1 MEERLK
7 TLLLLYE
14 SWGNMTFWLRFAAA
28 VSTVALSLVSVGTSV
43 DLHTAV
49 TALQTNTSSTVAA
62 NTVTTD
68 ESSESVTDGTMPDNP
83 TVALPETVDE
93 SISSD
98 ATVVAPD
105 IAITN
110 DGVAV
115 DLQSGNE
122 ITDVEK
128 VGDEN
133 TQPDPLAKT
142 DGESFTPVDI
152 ETVRDAVEQQAE
164 ANGTAETVKPNET
177 NGTNKTA
184 AWSDTKENLRHS
196 AVTAVEKTQSNEQQ
210 GGRVSTVALGNNE
223 YGAYWGSYSG
233 KPAFFESNKNP
244 YIQDA
249 KGVVDVSAWQGTI
262 DWQKAK
268 AAGVQGAIIRI
279 SYGWDNG
286 FDPYALRNIRE
297 CKRLGIPFG
306 VYSYS
311 YSYDAASARA
321 EGNDMVSLLRKAGVS
336 PKDLGYPV
344 FYDLEKWV
352 WKGHNPPTNPAV
364 YEQIVNT
371 WMNIVR
377 GAGYDGQVYS
387 YANYIKNELNR
398 SSIHKRVGWVA
409 SYGARA
415 GFDISLDKRGWQYT
429 SAGKVAGIAGN
440 VDLNA
445 FGVKKIATTNNG
457 NSNSGGNNSNKPT
470 QPAQPSNAYNV
481 TKLPKVVVPN
491 GTYYI
496 NSYAKYSSSIDIPGG
511 STSNGA
517 KTQLYSW
524 NNSQAQQFRFTRQ
537 NDGSYE
543 IVNVKSGKALDVY
556 NAEAKNFAVVQQFS
570 RNGTV
575 AQRWFLRDAGSYY
588 YLQSALGNW
597 VLDLTGGNTSNGTA
611 AALYT
616 PNQSAA
622 QRFTLASAN
631 TAIPTGAN
639 TWIANV
645 RDHNMVFDIS
655 GGSTSNTARVQL
667 YRWNATG
674 AQLYRFAQV
683 GNGTYTIT
691 NVKSGKLVEIGGG
704 AMGNG
709 GAVQQYVDNG
719 TVAQRWFAR
728 KVGNGIS
735 FFNVKS
741 GKVIDIPAANMY
753 SGNKLQS
760 FSTNGTAA
768 QQWVVGVWKTPR
780 DKLNELAASHRKD
793 LPDGTV
799 VLATANNTSKVLDV
813 SNGSR
818 NNAANVWLYQ
828 SNGTNAQKWRVR
840 HDGAGYV
847 TLINVGSGK
856 ALDIRGAGT
865 ADGTNVQQ
873 YANNGTWAQKWIAV
887 KQGDGSV
894 VLYSALAENK
904 VLDVSGGST
913 LNRANVQLWSANGTK
928 AQRWYAMY

>member
-1 MEERLK
+1 M
-7 TLLLLYE
+7 LLLYE

-164 ANGTAETVKPNET
+164 ANGTGETVEPNTSNES
-177 NGTNKTA
+177 NEAGGTNETA
-184 AWSDTKENLRHS
+184 AWRDTKGNTRHS

-371 WMNIVR
+371 WMDIVR

-445 FGVKKIATTNNG
+445 FGVKSYIPEVQLMWVIREEDIAVGATMEDHATPVEYKWM
-457 NSNSGGNNSNKPT
+457 S
-470 QPAQPSNAYNV
+470 YNV
-481 TKLPKVVVPN
+481 NTQTWK
-491 GTYYI
+491 
-496 NSYAKYSSSIDIPGG
+496 DI
-511 STSNGA
+511 TS
-517 KTQLYSW
+517 W
-524 NNSQAQQFRFTRQ
+524 
-537 NDGSYE
+537 
-543 IVNVKSGKALDVY
+543 
-556 NAEAKNFAVVQQFS
+556 
-570 RNGTV
+570 
-575 AQRWFLRDAGSYY
+575 
-588 YLQSALGNW
+588 
-597 VLDLTGGNTSNGTA
+597 
-611 AALYT
+611 
-616 PNQSAA
+616 
-622 QRFTLASAN
+622 
-631 TAIPTGAN
+631 TGAN
-639 TWIANV
+639 WAGWSDDAGTYWLHVEVRNAKTKVRIQEKTIAFAYV
-645 RDHNMVFDIS
+645 PGYSRIS
-655 GGSTSNTARVQL
+655 GTYAGYCKEGILLGVSSPNKRAKYKVKIYDTQLKKWVAQFDGMWNIWKPVKGIYWTHFELYTSDGR
-667 YRWNATG
+667 
-674 AQLYRFAQV
+674 
-683 GNGTYTIT
+683 
-691 NVKSGKLVEIGGG
+691 LVETKT
-704 AMGNG
+704 
-709 GAVQQYVDNG
+709 YP
-719 TVAQRWFAR
+719 F
-728 KVGNGIS
+728 
-735 FFNVKS
+735 
-741 GKVIDIPAANMY
+741 
-753 SGNKLQS
+753 
-760 FSTNGTAA
+760 
-768 QQWVVGVWKTPR
+768 GV
-780 DKLNELAASHRKD
+780 
-793 LPDGTV
+793 
-799 VLATANNTSKVLDV
+799 
-813 SNGSR
+813 
-818 NNAANVWLYQ
+818 
-828 SNGTNAQKWRVR
+828 
-840 HDGAGYV
+840 
-847 TLINVGSGK
+847 
-856 ALDIRGAGT
+856 
-865 ADGTNVQQ
+865 
-873 YANNGTWAQKWIAV
+873 
-887 KQGDGSV
+887 
-894 VLYSALAENK
+894 
-904 VLDVSGGST
+904 
-913 LNRANVQLWSANGTK
+913 
-928 AQRWYAMY
+928 